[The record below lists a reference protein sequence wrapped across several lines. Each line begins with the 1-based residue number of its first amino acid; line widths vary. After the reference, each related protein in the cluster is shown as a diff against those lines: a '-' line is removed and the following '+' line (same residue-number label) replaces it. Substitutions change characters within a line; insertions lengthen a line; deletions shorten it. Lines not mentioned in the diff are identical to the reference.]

1 MEETNNQKIKSKP
14 SEFLEVFFCLN
25 SRKVFNF
32 NSETLQMDYH
42 FYQQKFQE
50 ALDQISQKEFNELG
64 LKLSVEVILESV
76 VLKIYKPEWSS
87 DAQSPLDASSRIFFS
102 IWIHDKTIEEG
113 RLYYNIHALKL
124 RELKGYTIQSRRFAE
139 DFRSRFTEYQKDW
152 DNLSLKFGPLTLMQ
166 GWRELKT
173 ENLQRDIIKLSYS
186 FLEISPIID
195 ETLSHFKI

>member
-1 MEETNNQKIKSKP
+1 
-14 SEFLEVFFCLN
+14 
-25 SRKVFNF
+25 
-32 NSETLQMDYH
+32 MDYH

-50 ALDQISQKEFNELG
+50 ALDQISLKEFNELG
-64 LKLSVEVILESV
+64 LKISVETILESV
-76 VLKIYKPEWSS
+76 ALKIYKPEWSS
-87 DAQSPLDASSRIFFS
+87 DPHSPLGALSRIFFS
-102 IWIHDKTIEEG
+102 IWVSGKTIEEG

-124 RELKGYTIQSRRFAE
+124 RELKGYTIESRRFAE
-139 DFRSRFTEYQKDW
+139 DFRNKFIEYQKEW
-152 DNLSLKFGPLTLMQ
+152 DNVSVKFGPLTLMQ